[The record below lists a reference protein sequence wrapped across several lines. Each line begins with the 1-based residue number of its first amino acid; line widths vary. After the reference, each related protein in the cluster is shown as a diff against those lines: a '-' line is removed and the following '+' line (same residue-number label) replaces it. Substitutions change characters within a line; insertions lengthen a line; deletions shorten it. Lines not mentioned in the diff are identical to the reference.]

1 MAPRQSPCQCRAP
14 EERVLVKARL
24 REIGPAGA
32 DLEADAAAMVDCDVP
47 GERDGRASSVVGLIR
62 QVGHGC
68 IIAGVVVVLEWVTT
82 HTYEQP

>member
-1 MAPRQSPCQCRAP
+1 MWAHVCTVQCTAP
-14 EERVLVKARL
+14 EEWVAVKARL
-24 REIGPAGA
+24 RQVCAA
-32 DLEADAAAMVDCDVP
+32 RTDLEADAAAMVDCDVP

-68 IIAGVVVVLEWVTT
+68 MIAGVVVVLEWVTT